1 MSVISDSIYSYV
13 IGDSFGLSLLKNDIK
28 KEKVKLEDNKVLN
41 IEKGNFSSMSTFML
55 CTMDSII
62 KCKDINPN
70 DILSKMCTS
79 LIVGKYTNNGKV
91 YDLDNNTLKVLK
103 HYSKK
108 ENLNLEYNEF
118 DTSGYALSR
127 LLPVIIY
134 NYKNEDDLDKLVNVI
149 SITNINEE
157 VLLGSYI
164 YYKYVMNLLMGKDKY
179 KALKMEIPK
188 GFNDKTIK
196 KFKNILKG
204 NIYYGEINFDDNII
218 NILSI
223 VFYVII
229 NSDSFN
235 DIFLMLQHIEGNTN
249 IYSSLIFGIAGIL
262 YGKNNIDKTI
272 INDIKNKKMI
282 NKYIKDFERV
292 LK

>member
-1 MSVISDSIYSYV
+1 
-13 IGDSFGLSLLKNDIK
+13 
-28 KEKVKLEDNKVLN
+28 
-41 IEKGNFSSMSTFML
+41 MSTFML

-249 IYSSLIFGIAGIL
+249 IYSSLIFGKSIKPTIGIIDSFNLIRLSSVRYIILTCKHHQYQQL
-262 YGKNNIDKTI
+262 YGRGETRKEMSM
-272 INDIKNKKMI
+272 KKRRSLPCLPSQGI
-282 NKYIKDFERV
+282 RTRA
-292 LK
+292 